1 MGKLRY
7 GVGVYELDDRVLAH
21 IQVVVGL
28 KLRRGENFFLSWR
41 NPQTDGAGRRQ
52 SVWIDNGMHLAF
64 EYESATMPPINRE
77 WAETLASS
85 AATTFGLQVTDE
97 NGGLINAAKVPRADA

>member
-7 GVGVYELDDRVLAH
+7 GVGVYELDDLVLAH
-21 IQVVVGL
+21 IQVVIGL

-41 NPQTDGAGRRQ
+41 NPHTAGGGRQ
-52 SVWIDNGMHLAF
+52 SLWIDNGLHLAF
-64 EYESATMPPINRE
+64 EYTSGAIPAINRE

-97 NGGLINAAKVPRADA
+97 HGELITASKVPSADV

>member
-41 NPQTDGAGRRQ
+41 NPQTDGAGRQ
-52 SVWIDNGMHLAF
+52 SVWIDNGLHLAF
-64 EYESATMPPINRE
+64 EYTSGVIPPINRE

-97 NGGLINAAKVPRADA
+97 NGELINTAKVPRGDI

>member
-1 MGKLRY
+1 VGKLRY
-7 GVGVYELDDRVLAH
+7 GVGVYELDDAVLAH

-41 NPQTDGAGRRQ
+41 NPQTDGAGRQ

-64 EYESATMPPINRE
+64 EYESASVPPINRE
-77 WAETLASS
+77 WAEALASS

-97 NGGLINAAKVPRADA
+97 SGDLINVAKVADSDF

>member
-1 MGKLRY
+1 VGKLRY
-7 GVGVYELDDRVLAH
+7 GVGVYELDDSVLAH

-41 NPQTDGAGRRQ
+41 NPQTDRSGRQ

-64 EYESATMPPINRE
+64 EYESGVIPPINRE

-97 NGGLINAAKVPRADA
+97 NGDLINAAEASRGEA